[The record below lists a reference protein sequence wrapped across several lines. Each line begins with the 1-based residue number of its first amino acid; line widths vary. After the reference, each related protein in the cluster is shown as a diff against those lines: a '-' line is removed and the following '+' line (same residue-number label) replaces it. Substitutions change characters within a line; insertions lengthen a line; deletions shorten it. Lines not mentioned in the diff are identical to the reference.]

1 MPRPVDK
8 HSFARRHLYR
18 KSCLSLLLY
27 PASLLY
33 AGYMLI
39 RRKYLYPK
47 PYRAPFK
54 VISVGNLTLGGS
66 GKSPITIALAKALR
80 DKGFRLAISS
90 RGYQAGWEE
99 PGGIIHDGKAFV
111 AKLEDAGDE
120 AWMLASALKNIP
132 VYVGRK
138 RREILKMAESKA
150 PEIMI
155 LDDALQHLKVASD
168 LDLVVFDASVG
179 CGNGF
184 CLPAGY
190 LREPLSALPDKAL
203 IIIHCKN
210 GVSPSD
216 KLISTLKARGN
227 SLYFVQSRAGAIHS
241 TDGILP
247 LSELAGKSI
256 SLVSGIAQPFSFEE
270 SVRSLGLDFVKHY
283 AYSDHHAFEDK
294 STLQTLLADANDYLL
309 CTHKD
314 AVKLQRYNMLKDKL
328 LWLELEL
335 SLSDDLV
342 ARIVSEIK

>member
-1 MPRPVDK
+1 
-8 HSFARRHLYR
+8 
-18 KSCLSLLLY
+18 
-27 PASLLY
+27 
-33 AGYMLI
+33 MLI

-47 PYRAPFK
+47 PYRAPYK

-66 GKSPITIALAKALR
+66 GKSPLTIALAKALR
-80 DKGFRLAISS
+80 EKGFHLAISS

-99 PGGIIHDGKAFV
+99 KGGIIHDGKSFV

-138 RREILKMAESKA
+138 RREILKIAESQT
-150 PEIMI
+150 PDIVI
-155 LDDALQHLKVASD
+155 LDDALQHLKVARD
-168 LDLVVFDASVG
+168 LDLVVFDASIG
-179 CGNGF
+179 LGNGF

-203 IIIHCKN
+203 IIINSKN
-210 GVSPSD
+210 GVLPSD
-216 KLISTLKARGN
+216 KLISTLKAKGN
-227 SLYFVQSRAGAIHS
+227 PLYYVQSGAGAIHS
-241 TDGILP
+241 ADGILT

-270 SVRSLGLDFVKHY
+270 SVRSLGLDFDKHY

-294 STLQTLLADANDYLL
+294 ASLDTLLTNTSDYLL

-314 AVKLQRYNMLKDKL
+314 AVKLQRYNVLKDKL
-328 LWLELEL
+328 LWLELVVEL
-335 SLSDDLV
+335 PDDLV
-342 ARIVSEIK
+342 ERIVGELK